1 MYQGVARDPHG
12 DTDRNRIKEL
22 VLDTATDTESN
33 IKRLVRDTAADA
45 ESQADV
51 LERYMRSNQQQLD
64 LIRRLL
70 EQRAAPG
77 PDAAD
82 GLVLETASLPDY
94 ISEGDSAGYGARFAP
109 LSLDAWPYYTVS
121 ENVGTYGEEPYQKN
135 AALTHLLSY
144 YRTVFGEFD
153 IVADPFNKVNLF
165 LEQVQGRL
173 GEAVDR
179 IETERDLLFTRDGKV
194 YHVQGFRVLSRS
206 VVAEL
211 GNLLSDPKIKEARGD
226 RPARIALR
234 VILENTPLRT
244 LWADT
249 IAYCLLLDQ
258 DLKGTNY
265 VDKRRYDTNLNTYN
279 ALHRQLVADTQRFLS
294 SGRRV

>member
-1 MYQGVARDPHG
+1 M
-12 DTDRNRIKEL
+12 
-22 VLDTATDTESN
+22 
-33 IKRLVRDTAADA
+33 RDTAASA
-45 ESQADV
+45 ESQTDV

-70 EQRAAPG
+70 EQRSAPG
-77 PDAAD
+77 PDAA
-82 GLVLETASLPDY
+82 GAAGAGGAAGAAGLETASLPDY
-94 ISEGDSAGYGARFAP
+94 ISEGDVAGYGARFAP
-109 LSLDAWPYYTVS
+109 LSLDAWPYYMVD
-121 ENVGTYGEEPYQKN
+121 ENIGTRGIDPYTAN
-135 AALTHLLSY
+135 GALQRLLSY
-144 YRTVFGEFD
+144 YRTVFGEFN
-153 IVADPFNKVNLF
+153 IVADPFNEVNLF

-179 IETERDLLFTRDGKV
+179 IETERDLLFTRDGTV
-194 YHVQGFRVLSRS
+194 YQVQGFRVLSRS

-211 GNLLSDPKIKEARGD
+211 GNLISNPDLKKARNHIHT
-226 RPARIALR
+226 RSALR
-234 VILENTPLRT
+234 AIFEDTPLRT

-279 ALHRQLVADTQRFLS
+279 DLHRQLVLQTRPFLES
-294 SGRRV
+294 RAALGAARV